1 VRTFPPSLARLST
14 GRPKGL
20 HYNYNKGMRRFLL
33 CLSLL
38 VLIPTAATGATVD
51 GLKLHSSSAGQGSKT
66 IILVHGWTCDDT
78 SWSEQVPVLAKT
90 FRVVTLDLPGHGRSD
105 SPRDGKFSMDLFAR
119 AVEAV
124 RSEAKADKVVLV
136 GHSMGT
142 PVIRQYAR
150 LYPQHVAALV
160 LVDGLVFMPAASAG
174 AAAPPLQPSQL
185 SGPEGLKARENMI
198 KTMFTP
204 ATPQALQQTVLKMML
219 GAPEATASGAMLA
232 TFDAANWKDDV
243 MSMPV
248 LGIYAEKSQLG
259 NQEYSKKI
267 FPAFDYVEIPGTGH
281 FVMMEKPAE
290 FNRLLTT
297 FLNKINY

>member
-1 VRTFPPSLARLST
+1 
-14 GRPKGL
+14 
-20 HYNYNKGMRRFLL
+20 MRRLLL

-38 VLIPTAATGATVD
+38 VTIPAAVTGATVD
-51 GLKLHSSSAGQGSKT
+51 GLTLHSSSAGKGSKT

-78 SWSEQVPVLAKT
+78 SWTEQVPVLAKT

-124 RSEAKADKVVLV
+124 RSEAQADKVVLV

-150 LYPQHVAALV
+150 LYPQHVAGLV

-198 KTMFTP
+198 RTMFTP
-204 ATPQALQQTVLKMML
+204 ATPQAVQQHVLKMML

-297 FLNKINY
+297 FVNKINY